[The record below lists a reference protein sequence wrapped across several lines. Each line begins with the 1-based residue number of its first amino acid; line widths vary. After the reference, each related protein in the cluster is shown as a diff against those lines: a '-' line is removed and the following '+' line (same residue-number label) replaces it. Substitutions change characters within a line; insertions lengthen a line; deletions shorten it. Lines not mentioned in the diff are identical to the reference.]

1 MLPGAGPEA
10 QKVASHSFEGRLSP
24 CSAAR
29 RFRLGLDWGP
39 AWKAPWGQPVAGLL
53 EHRGVSLTPQGGHNL
68 CRSDALDVECGI
80 PRLWLADEYLHR
92 VLNSTPLA
100 PTGKIRIDNVA
111 RSTVCGVKGGAGSPL
126 ERGGG
131 RARAWITPGA
141 LSASSQEGA
150 GLTSASASTFRLALT
165 RAVWVS
171 STQSFAVCVLAMKN
185 TITEDEDRAFHTPTS
200 QRPGTPMQSLRRS

>member
-111 RSTVCGVKGGAGSPL
+111 RSTVCGVKSGAGSPSNAGAAGKGPGSRQVL
-126 ERGGG
+126 RKLQAR
-131 RARAWITPGA
+131 RA
-141 LSASSQEGA
+141 LASPLLPPRHSD
-150 GLTSASASTFRLALT
+150 SR
-165 RAVWVS
+165 
-171 STQSFAVCVLAMKN
+171 
-185 TITEDEDRAFHTPTS
+185 
-200 QRPGTPMQSLRRS
+200 